1 MYILTYGVFSPP
13 LLQCDVC
20 VSLNP
25 RAGEILDSTAG
36 IANPVNTG
44 IANKGTH
51 MDIFELANMGIVAPD
66 DYGKGDDGEGSGE
79 QLASVVAY
87 ATGLVNEQLAKTQS
101 KTQAKQASDAA
112 FAKVSIVGADGFM
125 IDFKLHCLGKHS
137 HGRAQTEVW
146 AFQLKDDHT
155 H

>member
-44 IANKGTH
+44 IANKRWVPP
-51 MDIFELANMGIVAPD
+51 MSIFELANMGIVAPD
-66 DYGKGDDGEGSGE
+66 DYGP
-79 QLASVVAY
+79 
-87 ATGLVNEQLAKTQS
+87 
-101 KTQAKQASDAA
+101 
-112 FAKVSIVGADGFM
+112 M
-125 IDFKLHCLGKHS
+125 WH
-137 HGRAQTEVW
+137 
-146 AFQLKDDHT
+146 
-155 H
+155 

>member
-36 IANPVNTG
+36 IVNPVNTG

-112 FAKVSIVGADGFM
+112 FAKVSIDYSRGGWVHD
-125 IDFKLHCLGKHS
+125 
-137 HGRAQTEVW
+137 
-146 AFQLKDDHT
+146 
-155 H
+155 